1 MAGRAA
7 LPKVG
12 FMAGCAALLEDR
24 VQGGSHLNMSGLKRV
39 VAIED
44 LEMERLRCV
53 EVVALSH
60 PKLLQCLM
68 QH

>member
-1 MAGRAA
+1 
-7 LPKVG
+7 
-12 FMAGCAALLEDR
+12 MAGCAALLEDR

-53 EVVALSH
+53 EVGRRVA
-60 PKLLQCLM
+60 PWVRCDVGI
-68 QH
+68 

>member
-53 EVVALSH
+53 EVGRRVA
-60 PKLLQCLM
+60 PWVRCDVGI
-68 QH
+68 